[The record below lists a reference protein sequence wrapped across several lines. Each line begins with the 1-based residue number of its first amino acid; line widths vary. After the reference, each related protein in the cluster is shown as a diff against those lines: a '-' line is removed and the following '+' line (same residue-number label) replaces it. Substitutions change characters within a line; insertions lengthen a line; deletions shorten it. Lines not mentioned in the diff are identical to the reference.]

1 MDHLITI
8 DSSISLVKKCIE
20 NNSDSAY
27 HNIAD
32 RYLPIGPQ
40 ILKDHKL
47 DWDRV
52 NQALIEDLF
61 QLTIGGRDRE
71 SLKKEILE
79 SFRKSRDT
87 REVVDIIDELYLSS
101 NAINSIT
108 PLAYLVSN
116 QETLSARTKTM
127 INVIQGLVSSH
138 LIAEP
143 KLSGK
148 NSLESLLIEKIYE
161 QCKSKPFNEKR
172 NTYLPFLAD
181 VFSTDLKTLSDNA
194 SYFLNE
200 LESFLNIYS
209 FIYLTQLTIHL
220 CIPDNRYKNPSAK
233 PLYFILET
241 ERASRERH
249 ECNQYGYDYIFSKT
263 NGMAL
268 NIFPYLGYFSRIS
281 EMPSWEIINNENDD
295 FILRVNEFNQELA
308 NLFGEKYHYD
318 GSLQGALNK
327 GAAFQKEIFEESLKY
342 SKKGSRKTAN
352 KKVVDIYEKIFAAG
366 FITDRKAAGKYFVLN
381 SNTLLLLTNLVI
393 GGAVE
398 DKLLIDDV
406 IDGFKQR
413 GIWLDI
419 KSKKALLQF
428 YENVGNIEK
437 LSDSGDAVYVK
448 TTI

>member
-32 RYLPIGPQ
+32 KYLPIGTQ
-40 ILKDHKL
+40 TIKDHKL

-52 NQALIEDLF
+52 NQTLIEDLF
-61 QLTIGGRDRE
+61 QLTISDRDRE
-71 SLKKEILE
+71 SLNEDILA
-79 SFRKSRDT
+79 SFRNSRDT
-87 REVVDIIDELYLSS
+87 RELVDIIDELYLSS

-127 INVIQGLVSSH
+127 INVIQGLVNAPI
-138 LIAEP
+138 IATP
-143 KLSGK
+143 KLSG
-148 NSLESLLIEKIYE
+148 NNPLESLLIQKIYE
-161 QCKSKPFNEKR
+161 YCESKPFKEKR

-181 VFSTDLKTLSDNA
+181 VFSTDLKTLSENP
-194 SYFLNE
+194 SYFMSEIEN
-200 LESFLNIYS
+200 FLNIYS
-209 FIYLTQLTIHL
+209 FIYLTQLSIHL
-220 CIPDNRYKNPSAK
+220 CIPDNRYKKPSKK

-263 NGMAL
+263 RGMAFS
-268 NIFPYLGYFSRIS
+268 IFPFLGYFSRIS
-281 EMPSWEIINNENDD
+281 ELPSWEVIKNENED
-295 FILRVNEFNQELA
+295 FIIKINEFNQELA
-308 NLFGEKYHYD
+308 NLFGEEYHPEI
-318 GSLQGALNK
+318 SLQGALNK
-327 GAAFQKEIFEESLKY
+327 GAAFQKQMFEESLKN

-352 KKVVDIYEKIFAAG
+352 KKVVDIFEKIFASG
-366 FITDRKAAGKYFVLN
+366 FITDRKAAGKYFLLN

-393 GGAVE
+393 GGSTE

-406 IDGFKQR
+406 IEGFKQR

-419 KSKKALLQF
+419 KSKKALLKF